1 MPCRAS
7 QCPYSH
13 TSGRHETLLVPVFL
27 LPFEGMPDTVPGG
40 TTAYAIPP
48 VLDRVCGIVGLFTD
62 TVPGCMVAYAIHP
75 EQVGLWLFMGSE
87 IQATFSL
94 RTFHDAHTAGVGQ
107 QVADYVAGCCI
118 HARVG
123 CQQNP
128 LFVNLCRCRCCSA
141 AWFVTRPKLS
151 MGL

>member
-94 RTFHDAHTAGVGQ
+94 RTFHNAHTAGVGQ
-107 QVADYVAGCCI
+107 QVADYA
-118 HARVG
+118 
-123 CQQNP
+123 
-128 LFVNLCRCRCCSA
+128 L
-141 AWFVTRPKLS
+141 
-151 MGL
+151 